1 MSTPKWTRC
10 SKTPCWKV
18 WSANTGTCRHGWTLR
33 SGIVHFKDS
42 ERVVTVKGLSEQ
54 EVKADRVIWPLMYK
68 QVGDD
73 LTVLYNNIEKTNGTI
88 IAFLRS
94 NGVDEKEITI
104 APSQLVDMAAELYNP
119 NAPRYRY
126 SVTTVLTVV
135 TDKVDLVRSLMQRQ
149 GDLLKQGV
157 AVTGG
162 DYQYRTQFLYTGLN
176 TIKPGMIEEA
186 TANARTAA
194 EKFAHDSKSKLGKIR
209 SATQGQFS
217 IEDRDENTP
226 YIKSVRV
233 VTTVEYYLKD

>member
-1 MSTPKWTRC
+1 METNNSR
-10 SKTPCWKV
+10 V
-18 WSANTGTCRHGWTLR
+18 MLWSAALIAAGLVLLGWTLR

-104 APSQLVDMAAELYNP
+104 APSQLVDMAAELYTP
-119 NAPRYRY
+119 KPPPHRDR
-126 SVTTVLTVV
+126 VTTVLTVL

>member
-1 MSTPKWTRC
+1 METNNSR
-10 SKTPCWKV
+10 V
-18 WSANTGTCRHGWTLR
+18 MLWSAALIAAGLVLLGWTLR

-233 VTTVEYYLKD
+233 CTPVEYYLKD

>member
-1 MSTPKWTRC
+1 METNNSR
-10 SKTPCWKV
+10 V
-18 WSANTGTCRHGWTLR
+18 MLWSAALIAAGLVLLGWTLR

-186 TANARTAA
+186 TANARTASREIRPRF
-194 EKFAHDSKSKLGKIR
+194 EKQTRQNPLGYPG
-209 SATQGQFS
+209 TVL
-217 IEDRDENTP
+217 DRRP
-226 YIKSVRV
+226 R
-233 VTTVEYYLKD
+233 

>member
-1 MSTPKWTRC
+1 METNNSR
-10 SKTPCWKV
+10 V
-18 WSANTGTCRHGWTLR
+18 MLWSAALIAAGLVLLGWTLR

-104 APSQLVDMAAELYNP
+104 APSQLIDMAAELYNP

-186 TANARTAA
+186 PRNSPTIRKANSAKSARLPRDSSRSKTAM
-194 EKFAHDSKSKLGKIR
+194 KIPLILNR
-209 SATQGQFS
+209 SA
-217 IEDRDENTP
+217 
-226 YIKSVRV
+226 
-233 VTTVEYYLKD
+233 

>member
-1 MSTPKWTRC
+1 METNNSR
-10 SKTPCWKV
+10 V
-18 WSANTGTCRHGWTLR
+18 MLWSAALIAAGLVLLGWTLR

-94 NGVDEKEITI
+94 NG

>member
-1 MSTPKWTRC
+1 METNNSPRVTL
-10 SKTPCWKV
+10 
-18 WSANTGTCRHGWTLR
+18 WSAALIAAGLVLLGWTLR

-73 LTVLYNNIEKTNGTI
+73 LTALYNNIEKTNGTI

-104 APSQLVDMAAELYNP
+104 APSQLIDMAAELYNP

-226 YIKSVRV
+226 YIKSIRV

>member
-1 MSTPKWTRC
+1 METNNSR
-10 SKTPCWKV
+10 V
-18 WSANTGTCRHGWTLR
+18 MLWSAALIAAGLVLLGWTLR

-54 EVKADRVIWPLMYK
+54 EVKADRGIWPLMYK

-135 TDKVDLVRSLMQRQ
+135 TDKVNLVRSLMQRQ

>member
-1 MSTPKWTRC
+1 METNNSR
-10 SKTPCWKV
+10 V
-18 WSANTGTCRHGWTLR
+18 ILWSAALIAAGLVLLGWTLR

>member
-1 MSTPKWTRC
+1 METNNSR
-10 SKTPCWKV
+10 V
-18 WSANTGTCRHGWTLR
+18 MLWSAALIAAGLVLLGWTLR

-126 SVTTVLTVV
+126 SVTTILTVV
-135 TDKVDLVRSLMQRQ
+135 TDKGGPGALADAAAGRPAQAGRSGHRRRLPVP
-149 GDLLKQGV
+149 D
-157 AVTGG
+157 AVPLHGTQHDQARHDRGG
-162 DYQYRTQFLYTGLN
+162 DSKRTHGSREIRPRFEKANSAKSARLPRDSSRSKTAMKIPLILN
-176 TIKPGMIEEA
+176 
-186 TANARTAA
+186 
-194 EKFAHDSKSKLGKIR
+194 R
-209 SATQGQFS
+209 SA
-217 IEDRDENTP
+217 
-226 YIKSVRV
+226 
-233 VTTVEYYLKD
+233 

>member
-1 MSTPKWTRC
+1 METTNSPRVTL
-10 SKTPCWKV
+10 
-18 WSANTGTCRHGWTLR
+18 WSAALIAAGLVLLGWTLR

-73 LTVLYNNIEKTNGTI
+73 LTALYNNIEKTNGTI

-104 APSQLVDMAAELYNP
+104 APSQLIDMAAELYNP

>member
-1 MSTPKWTRC
+1 MRRATDT
-10 SKTPCWKV
+10 
-18 WSANTGTCRHGWTLR
+18 A
-33 SGIVHFKDS
+33 
-42 ERVVTVKGLSEQ
+42 
-54 EVKADRVIWPLMYK
+54 
-68 QVGDD
+68 
-73 LTVLYNNIEKTNGTI
+73 
-88 IAFLRS
+88 
-94 NGVDEKEITI
+94 
-104 APSQLVDMAAELYNP
+104 
-119 NAPRYRY
+119 
-126 SVTTVLTVV
+126 VTTVLTVV

>member
-1 MSTPKWTRC
+1 METNNSR
-10 SKTPCWKV
+10 V
-18 WSANTGTCRHGWTLR
+18 MLWSAALIAAGLVLLGWTLR

-94 NGVDEKEITI
+94 NGVDETEITI
-104 APSQLVDMAAELYNP
+104 APAHRVDMAAELYNP

>member
-1 MSTPKWTRC
+1 METNNSR
-10 SKTPCWKV
+10 V
-18 WSANTGTCRHGWTLR
+18 MLWSAALIAAGLVLLGWTLR

-104 APSQLVDMAAELYNP
+104 APSQLVDMAELYNP

>member
-1 MSTPKWTRC
+1 METNNSR
-10 SKTPCWKV
+10 V
-18 WSANTGTCRHGWTLR
+18 MLWSAALIAAGLVLLVWTLR

-104 APSQLVDMAAELYNP
+104 APSHLVDMAAELYNP

-126 SVTTVLTVV
+126 CVTTVLTFV

>member
-1 MSTPKWTRC
+1 ME
-10 SKTPCWKV
+10 KTKSYLVECALLAIGLIV
-18 WSANTGTCRHGWTLR
+18 AGWMLR

-42 ERVVTVKGLSEQ
+42 ERVVSVKGLSEK

-104 APSQLVDMAAELYNP
+104 APSQLGDMAAELYNP

-135 TDKVDLVRSLMQRQ
+135 TDKVNLVRSLMQRQ

>member
-1 MSTPKWTRC
+1 METNNSR
-10 SKTPCWKV
+10 V
-18 WSANTGTCRHGWTLR
+18 MLWSAALIAAGLVLLGWTLR

-104 APSQLVDMAAELYNP
+104 APSQLIDMAAELYNP
-119 NAPRYRY
+119 NAPRYRS

-149 GDLLKQGV
+149 GDLLKQGG

>member
-1 MSTPKWTRC
+1 METNNSR
-10 SKTPCWKV
+10 V
-18 WSANTGTCRHGWTLR
+18 MLWSAALIAAGLVLLGWTLR

-162 DYQYRTQFLYTGLN
+162 DYQYRTQHDQ
-176 TIKPGMIEEA
+176 
-186 TANARTAA
+186 AR
-194 EKFAHDSKSKLGKIR
+194 HDRGGDSKRTHGSREIRPRFEKQTRQNPLGYPG
-209 SATQGQFS
+209 TVL
-217 IEDRDENTP
+217 DRRP
-226 YIKSVRV
+226 R
-233 VTTVEYYLKD
+233 

>member
-1 MSTPKWTRC
+1 METNNSR
-10 SKTPCWKV
+10 V
-18 WSANTGTCRHGWTLR
+18 MLWSAALIAAGLVLLGWTLR

-54 EVKADRVIWPLMYK
+54 EVKAARVSWPLMYK

>member
-1 MSTPKWTRC
+1 METNNSPRVTL
-10 SKTPCWKV
+10 
-18 WSANTGTCRHGWTLR
+18 WSAALIAAGLVLLGWTLR

-73 LTVLYNNIEKTNGTI
+73 LTALYNNIEKTNGTI

-104 APSQLVDMAAELYNP
+104 APSQLIDMAAELYNP

>member
-1 MSTPKWTRC
+1 METNNSPRVTL
-10 SKTPCWKV
+10 
-18 WSANTGTCRHGWTLR
+18 WSAALIAAGLVLLGWTLR

-104 APSQLVDMAAELYNP
+104 APSQLIDMAAELYNP

>member
-1 MSTPKWTRC
+1 METNNSR
-10 SKTPCWKV
+10 V
-18 WSANTGTCRHGWTLR
+18 MLWSAALIAAGLVLLGWTLR

-157 AVTGG
+157 AVTVG

-217 IEDRDENTP
+217 IEDRNENTP

>member
-1 MSTPKWTRC
+1 METNNSR
-10 SKTPCWKV
+10 V
-18 WSANTGTCRHGWTLR
+18 MLWSAALIAAGLVLLGWTLR

-54 EVKADRVIWPLMYK
+54 EVTPDRQIWPLLSK

>member
-1 MSTPKWTRC
+1 METNNSR
-10 SKTPCWKV
+10 V
-18 WSANTGTCRHGWTLR
+18 MLWSAALIAAGLVLLGWTLR

-104 APSQLVDMAAELYNP
+104 APSQLIDMAAELSNP

>member
-1 MSTPKWTRC
+1 METNNSR
-10 SKTPCWKV
+10 V
-18 WSANTGTCRHGWTLR
+18 MLWSAALIAAGLVLLGWTLR

-135 TDKVDLVRSLMQRQ
+135 TDKVDLGRSLMQRQ

-209 SATQGQFS
+209 SATLGQFS

>member
-1 MSTPKWTRC
+1 METTNSR
-10 SKTPCWKV
+10 V
-18 WSANTGTCRHGWTLR
+18 MLWSAALIAAGLVLLGWTLR

-73 LTVLYNNIEKTNGTI
+73 LTALYNNIEKTNGTI

-104 APSQLVDMAAELYNP
+104 APSQLIDMAAELYNP

>member
-1 MSTPKWTRC
+1 METNNSR
-10 SKTPCWKV
+10 V
-18 WSANTGTCRHGWTLR
+18 MLWSAALIAAGLVLLGWTLR

-104 APSQLVDMAAELYNP
+104 APSQLVVWPP
-119 NAPRYRY
+119 NCTTQMRRATDTA
-126 SVTTVLTVV
+126 VTTVLTVV

>member
-1 MSTPKWTRC
+1 METNNSR
-10 SKTPCWKV
+10 V
-18 WSANTGTCRHGWTLR
+18 MLWSAALIAAGLVLLGWTLR

-73 LTVLYNNIEKTNGTI
+73 LTLLYNNIEKPNGTI

-135 TDKVDLVRSLMQRQ
+135 TDKVNLVRSLMQRQ

>member
-1 MSTPKWTRC
+1 METNNSR
-10 SKTPCWKV
+10 V
-18 WSANTGTCRHGWTLR
+18 MLWSAALIAAGLVLLGWTLR

-119 NAPRYRY
+119 NAPRYRD
-126 SVTTVLTVV
+126 SVTTELTVV

>member
-1 MSTPKWTRC
+1 METNNSR
-10 SKTPCWKV
+10 V
-18 WSANTGTCRHGWTLR
+18 MLWSAALIAAGLVLLGWTLR

-104 APSQLVDMAAELYNP
+104 APSQLVDMAAELYTP

-126 SVTTVLTVV
+126 RVTTVLTVV

>member
-1 MSTPKWTRC
+1 METNNSR
-10 SKTPCWKV
+10 V
-18 WSANTGTCRHGWTLR
+18 MLWSAALIAAGLVLLGWTLR

-209 SATQGQFS
+209 SATQGQS
-217 IEDRDENTP
+217 RSKTAMKIPLILNR
-226 YIKSVRV
+226 SA
-233 VTTVEYYLKD
+233 

>member
-1 MSTPKWTRC
+1 METTNSPQVTL
-10 SKTPCWKV
+10 
-18 WSANTGTCRHGWTLR
+18 WSAALIAAGLVLLGWTLR

-73 LTVLYNNIEKTNGTI
+73 LTALYNNIEKTNGTI

-104 APSQLVDMAAELYNP
+104 APSQLIDMAAELYNP

>member
-1 MSTPKWTRC
+1 METNNSR
-10 SKTPCWKV
+10 V
-18 WSANTGTCRHGWTLR
+18 MLWSAALIAAGLVLLGWTLR

-119 NAPRYRY
+119 NAPRYR
-126 SVTTVLTVV
+126 SRVPTVLTVV
-135 TDKVDLVRSLMQRQ
+135 PDTVDLVRSLMQRQ

>member
-1 MSTPKWTRC
+1 METNNSPRVTL
-10 SKTPCWKV
+10 
-18 WSANTGTCRHGWTLR
+18 WSAALIAAGLVLLGWTLR

-73 LTVLYNNIEKTNGTI
+73 LTALYNNIEKTNGTI

-104 APSQLVDMAAELYNP
+104 APSQLIDMADELYNP

>member
-1 MSTPKWTRC
+1 MLC
-10 SKTPCWKV
+10 SAALIAAGLV
-18 WSANTGTCRHGWTLR
+18 LLGWTLR

-73 LTVLYNNIEKTNGTI
+73 LTVLYKNIEKTNGTI

>member
-1 MSTPKWTRC
+1 METNNSR
-10 SKTPCWKV
+10 V
-18 WSANTGTCRHGWTLR
+18 MLWSAALIAAGLVLLGWTLR

-226 YIKSVRV
+226 DSKSVRV